1 MLSVTTALVMTG
13 QGIVAPI
20 LPIYASEF
28 DVSTAT
34 VGLTLSSFA
43 LARLLLNVP
52 LGIFSDR
59 RGRRMLLVG
68 GPLVTGAGMVGSG
81 LAGDIGEL
89 LIWRFVAG
97 AGSGM
102 YMTGAIIY
110 LSDIATP
117 QNRARLIGTNQAAI
131 WVGVS
136 IGPAIGGLLADD
148 FGFRVPF
155 YVVGVAAFFTTI
167 YAYLRLPE
175 TNRRRPTSESGATTP
190 TRSAWGTSMTLL
202 RSRDFAVLSLVT
214 FGSFFTRTAGR
225 QTLVPLL
232 GTARLGMS
240 AGSLGAVFSLM
251 AVINVVLIVPAAIM
265 ADRFGRRA
273 VIVPGGIIAMIGL
286 FVYGQSESVLIFVVA
301 AIVLSLGEG
310 LAGPAP
316 SAYAADISPPDSRGL
331 AMGLHRTTGD
341 IGFVIGPPLLGWL
354 ADSTSFGWALSA
366 NAILVG
372 VAAVLFGLLAREHVQ
387 HAAFRRVQATAAPES
402 LTDTKEP

>member
-1 MLSVTTALVMTG
+1 M
-13 QGIVAPI
+13 I
-20 LPIYASEF
+20 
-28 DVSTAT
+28 
-34 VGLTLSSFA
+34 
-43 LARLLLNVP
+43 
-52 LGIFSDR
+52 
-59 RGRRMLLVG
+59 
-68 GPLVTGAGMVGSG
+68 GSG

-89 LIWRFVAG
+89 LIWRFIAG

-175 TNRRRPTSESGATTP
+175 THRRRPTSEPSPATP
-190 TRSAWGTSMTLL
+190 ARSAWRVSIALL
-202 RSRDFAVLSLVT
+202 RSRDFFVLSLVT

-225 QTLVPLL
+225 QTIVPLL
-232 GTARLGMS
+232 GTARLGLS

-251 AVINVVLIVPAAIM
+251 AVINVILIVPAAIM

-273 VIVPGGIIAMIGL
+273 VIVPGGLIAMAGL
-286 FVYGQSESVLIFVVA
+286 FVYGQSETVLIFVVA
-301 AIVLSLGEG
+301 AVVLSLGEG

-372 VAAVLFGLLAREHVQ
+372 VAAVLFGLLAREHI
-387 HAAFRRVQATAAPES
+387 HRATPSRATTSPTTRSITNTE
-402 LTDTKEP
+402 EP